1 MFPKLNKGHW
11 LVFILTASYILG
23 FALYYLSI
31 RNYEF
36 LWYIGVLLFFFAL
49 IFFTIHKSNFDYI
62 ILAGLSAWGL
72 MHLAG
77 GGVWVAG
84 DVLYN
89 LELIPLVDISG
100 SAILKFDQF
109 VHAFGFGVSTLVVF
123 HLLYPYLNPKANWKI
138 IFPLVVAA
146 AAGLGALN
154 EVVEFMAVIFFP
166 ETNVGGYTNTA
177 LDISFNFVGAIL
189 AAFLIKATNYKGYR
203 SVDETFSAEKSEE

>member
-1 MFPKLNKGHW
+1 MLPKLNKGHW
-11 LVFILTASYILG
+11 TILVLTVSYILG

-36 LWYIGVLLFFFAL
+36 LWYIGVILFFFAL
-49 IFFTIHKSNFDYI
+49 IFFTINRSNFDYI
-62 ILAGLSAWGL
+62 ILSGLSVWGL

-89 LELIPLVDISG
+89 LELVPLVSISG
-100 SAILKFDQF
+100 STILKFDQF

-123 HLLYPYLNPKANWKI
+123 HLLHPYLNSKTNWKI
-138 IFPLVVAA
+138 IFPLVVMA

-154 EVVEFMAVIFFP
+154 EVVEFIAVSAFP
-166 ETNVGGYTNTA
+166 QTNVGGYTNTA
-177 LDISFNFVGAIL
+177 LDISFNFVGAII
-189 AAFLIKATNYKGYR
+189 AAFLIKATKYKNYNK
-203 SVDETFSAEKSEE
+203 VKILN